1 MNNRITT
8 IGNRDTVKSFSE
20 MTFDELL
27 FLRDHGIIEA
37 EAVNNE
43 IMIRKAAEFQEKY
56 HYWKTSK
63 GIYKVHVYDGKKRK
77 VVERKTEIDM
87 IRYLQ
92 DREDGKI
99 RSMVTFRHCY
109 EQWRRQHDQLVDSNT
124 VQKYESDYR
133 RYFENSEL
141 LDKPVSEIT
150 KDHLMEFMVN
160 IIRHPT
166 FRGEKADYCLNRR
179 ATKALWGYITN
190 TFEWAVEHGY
200 IEEENNPCS
209 RIIPAKTIYRLTEE
223 QERADDRIVI
233 PPEQLIALN
242 AQFRKDYEKQPGYMP
257 VYALELAA
265 LTGMRAGEIVALKW
279 DDIHGRYIEVRRRES
294 VDKITGAIRIKPI
307 PKNKKPRPV
316 PYTDAIRD
324 LLTRVKEVQEAN
336 GWLGEYIFTGADGR
350 VTVHQLSSCMKNKCN
365 QIGITPKGINAYRRT
380 VNSLIRA
387 NGLSAEAASAVIG
400 NTPAVNNQYYTFDVT
415 EDSKKYDVLDQVN
428 QFMLNPG
435 GSPGRSR

>member
-294 VDKITGAIRIKPI
+294 VDKITGEIRIKPI
-307 PKNKKPRPV
+307 P
-316 PYTDAIRD
+316 
-324 LLTRVKEVQEAN
+324 
-336 GWLGEYIFTGADGR
+336 
-350 VTVHQLSSCMKNKCN
+350 
-365 QIGITPKGINAYRRT
+365 
-380 VNSLIRA
+380 
-387 NGLSAEAASAVIG
+387 
-400 NTPAVNNQYYTFDVT
+400 FDVT